1 MTTTAPTAP
10 ASSTATPVAQQYV
23 TFRVA
28 NDLYGVPVNVVQEVL
43 NPQRIAKTPKAP
55 PDIAGLL
62 NLRGQIVTAVDLRT
76 YFDLPPL
83 DGEKEPMNVVVRYRD
98 EWFSL
103 LVDEVGEVVDVGK
116 TRMDPVPHSLAATRR
131 GVLQG
136 VLRLEDALLVVLEV
150 SAILDRRKG

>member
-1 MTTTAPTAP
+1 MTTTAPTVP
-10 ASSTATPVAQQYV
+10 SSNTTSHVSQQYV

-28 NDLYGVPVNVVQEVL
+28 DDLYGVPVTVVQEVL

-76 YFDLPPL
+76 YFDLAPL
-83 DGEKEPMNVVVRYRD
+83 EGDKEPMNVVVRYRD

-116 TRMDPVPHSLAATRR
+116 TRMDPVPHSLAASRR
-131 GVLQG
+131 GVLRG
-136 VLRLEDALLVVLEV
+136 VLRLEDALLVVLDI
-150 SAILDRRKG
+150 SCILDRRKG